1 MATEFC
7 DEGVTTQPHTDLTVP
22 DMPIVASFVSLL
34 QAFSG
39 CFTSP
44 SMASFTTLMAGWVL
58 DLRRHTVTE
67 VVRAAGAVGRK
78 HISSYHRFFS
88 RACWTT
94 DEVGLTLAGLVVER
108 LCPQGVLRLVVD
120 DTLGRH
126 TGKCIA
132 GASMHRDPLL
142 STGRRPFFHWGH
154 VWVVLAIQVQLFDK
168 SWALPVLFRLH
179 RSEKRCKAEKRPYRK
194 LTEHARELVALMAQR
209 YPQRQFELIGDS
221 AYTNATLIKA
231 RPANVAL
238 IGRGRLDAA
247 LYAPAPKR
255 RPGQRGRSRVRG
267 KRLAS
272 PAWWAS
278 RRATRWKKLGVT
290 VYGRTV
296 TVRVFVI
303 DALWYVAAGSE
314 VVRLVLVRDFPGHDK
329 DDVFVCTDPTLSPR
343 HIIESFSKRWSL
355 EVTFHDAKGKL
366 GFEDPQNRTE
376 RAVERTAP
384 LALIGY
390 SLTVLWYVQHGHRS
404 AAARLEILPWYTHKA
419 GTTFS
424 DMLATL
430 RRASW
435 RERLFDPA
443 SSKRDL
449 QKRLRPLVDYV
460 ASAA

>member
-1 MATEFC
+1 MS
-7 DEGVTTQPHTDLTVP
+7 D
-22 DMPIVASFVSLL
+22 PIIVSSFVTLL
-34 QAFSG
+34 QGFSG

-44 SMASFTTLMAGWVL
+44 SMGSFVTLMAGWVL

-67 VVRAAGAVGRK
+67 VIRAAGAVGRK

-88 RACWTT
+88 RARWTT
-94 DEVGLTLAGLVVER
+94 DEVGLTLAALLIQR
-108 LCPQGVLRLVVD
+108 LAPEGVLRLVVD

-126 TGKCIA
+126 TGKRIS

-154 VWVVLAIQVQLFDK
+154 VWVVLAIEVTLFDK

-179 RSEKRCKAEKRPYRK
+179 RGKKRCKAEKKPYQK
-194 LTEHARELVALMAQR
+194 LTEQARELVELLAKR
-209 YPQRQFELIGDS
+209 YPERRFEMLGDA
-221 AYTNATLIKA
+221 AYTNGSLIKG
-231 RPANVAL
+231 RLSNVTL

-247 LYAPAPKR
+247 LYAPAPPR
-255 RPGQRGRSRVRG
+255 RRGQMGRNRVRG

-272 PAWWAS
+272 PAKQAQ
-278 RRATRWKKLGVT
+278 RKGARWKKVVVH

-296 TVRVFVI
+296 KVRVLVI

-314 VVRLVLVRDFPGHDK
+314 LVRLVVVRDFPGHEK
-329 DDVFVCTDPTLSPR
+329 DDVFVSTDPKLSPQ

-355 EVTFHDAKGKL
+355 EVTFHEAKGKL

-390 SLTVLWYVQHGHRS
+390 SLTVLWYVQYGQRNR
-404 AAARLEILPWYTHKA
+404 AARLPLMPWYTHKV

-435 RERLFDPA
+435 SERLLDPA
-443 SSKRDL
+443 SSTRDL
-449 QKRLRPLVDYV
+449 QKRLRPFVDYV